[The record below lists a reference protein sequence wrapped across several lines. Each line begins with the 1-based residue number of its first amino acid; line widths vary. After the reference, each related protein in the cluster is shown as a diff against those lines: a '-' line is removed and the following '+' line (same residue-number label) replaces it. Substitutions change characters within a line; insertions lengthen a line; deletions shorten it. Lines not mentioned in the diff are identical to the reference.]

1 MTKPVLPP
9 PPTGLRQRMIEDMD
23 MRRFSRETQRNYLRD
38 VGRFA
43 RFLGRS
49 PDTATAEDIRQF
61 QIVQH
66 DAGISVPTMNPDFPD
81 EIVFPCTRVPNQ
93 S

>member
-1 MTKPVLPP
+1 MTKPVLP
-9 PPTGLRQRMIEDMD
+9 PPTGLRQRMIEDME

-49 PDTATAEDIRQF
+49 PDTAI
-61 QIVQH
+61 
-66 DAGISVPTMNPDFPD
+66 AGSFLG
-81 EIVFPCTRVPNQ
+81 PCRT
-93 S
+93 SGSMGCMSAFEALMSGGE